1 MQHKARTLTQFIV
14 KVSQN
19 APKKATAVEVKDITP
34 RSLNMFIMQTNKQY
48 GLIASLGY
56 PSN

>member
-48 GLIASLGY
+48 GA
-56 PSN
+56 